1 MRYLTG
7 EYYRED
13 SKLVRSMKAW
23 QLTHLWTTERPSRR
37 LRIVAYSPRRGV
49 GWILT
54 WQDTE
59 SEPLTGVIPEVLKTL
74 QASRGKP
81 QAPMTAE
88 DEAEAKRKK
97 ERQEVW
103 ERYERREDE
112 RNIAQAIKESQ
123 QQLSEITESWG
134 KSMVVERFFDD
145 VEDRLA
151 EATDEERQLLN
162 ERVKLARRMMGSI
175 DPPEFI
181 KNWRTPVER

>member
-1 MRYLTG
+1 M
-7 EYYRED
+7 
-13 SKLVRSMKAW
+13 
-23 QLTHLWTTERPSRR
+23 
-37 LRIVAYSPRRGV
+37 
-49 GWILT
+49 
-54 WQDTE
+54 
-59 SEPLTGVIPEVLKTL
+59 
-74 QASRGKP
+74 
-81 QAPMTAE
+81 
-88 DEAEAKRKK
+88 
-97 ERQEVW
+97 W

-112 RNIAQAIKESQ
+112 RKIAQAIKESQ

-181 KNWRTPVER
+181 KSWRTPVER